1 MMKERFEKVNR
12 YFEQQIQQ
20 CDQRIQALQADD
32 RRDEAN
38 LEKVRANVYDIFRT
52 ILSVAVKTCK
62 EDPAAVKQFFLKK
75 IQQIPANWE
84 TSHAQA
90 EKHGDTVKMEIERI
104 KLDTVGEIRQV
115 FGQIWE
121 EDI

>member
-1 MMKERFEKVNR
+1 MKERLEKVNR
-12 YFEQQIQQ
+12 YFERQIQQ
-20 CDQRIQALQADD
+20 CNQRIQSLQADE

-38 LEKVRANVYDIFRT
+38 LEKVRANVYDIFCT

-62 EDPAAVKQFFLKK
+62 EDPAAVRQFFLKK
-75 IQQIPANWE
+75 TEQIPANWE
-84 TSHAQA
+84 ASYDQA

-104 KLDTVGEIRQV
+104 KLDTVAEIRQV

-121 EDI
+121 EET

>member
-1 MMKERFEKVNR
+1 MKERVARVNK
-12 YFEQQIQQ
+12 YFDQQIEQ
-20 CDQRIQALQADD
+20 CQQRIRALQADE

-52 ILSVAVKTCK
+52 ILSVAEKTCK
-62 EDPAAVKQFFLKK
+62 DDPNAMKQFFLKRME
-75 IQQIPANWE
+75 QIPANWV
-84 TSHAQA
+84 TAHAKA
-90 EKHGDTVKMEIERI
+90 SEHGDVVKIQIEQI

-121 EDI
+121 G